1 MAPVPK
7 AGWQPCAQLG
17 RWAVLLC
24 ALAAAASLAGA
35 APHATPVDPAARLAS
50 ALADPTLAARLHK
63 TGQGVASFCA
73 NCHGAGGNSSKPDV
87 PNLAGQNTS
96 YLFEQMRAFAEG
108 RRKDTFMEGLIKAM
122 STDEKVGAAL
132 FYAGQAVA
140 PQTSGDAALV
150 GQGQA
155 LYAKTCARC
164 HGAEGRGNEQ
174 IARIAG
180 QQREYLRLSL
190 QRYRAGTG
198 PRVNALMQAETKL
211 LTNPQIDALVAYV
224 SSMR

>member
-1 MAPVPK
+1 
-7 AGWQPCAQLG
+7 
-17 RWAVLLC
+17 
-24 ALAAAASLAGA
+24 
-35 APHATPVDPAARLAS
+35 
-50 ALADPTLAARLHK
+50 
-63 TGQGVASFCA
+63 
-73 NCHGAGGNSSKPDV
+73 V

-140 PQTSGDAALV
+140 PQAPADAALV
-150 GQGQA
+150 SQGQG
-155 LYAKTCARC
+155 LYARTCVRC
-164 HGAEGRGNEQ
+164 HGADGLGNEQ

-180 QQREYLRLSL
+180 QQRGYLRLTL

-198 PRVNALMQAETKL
+198 PRLNPLMQAETRL
-211 LTNPQIDALVAYV
+211 LTNPQIEALVAYV
-224 SSMR
+224 SAMR